1 VFKTKKSQTS
11 LVGQDLE
18 HVAFISPNTSPSR
31 PNTYYTKVIE
41 KEVSKVA
48 DSLASTGD
56 FTLESYTNSM
66 LELGYCD
73 NDDEQ
78 LMALA

>member
-1 VFKTKKSQTS
+1 
-11 LVGQDLE
+11 
-18 HVAFISPNTSPSR
+18 
-31 PNTYYTKVIE
+31 VIE